1 MRSTLLLLPIL
12 LAAGS
17 PAAAAKETTAV
28 SAPRGQAQPAD
39 KVICRK
45 RVKTGTLSG
54 YEKSCHTRLE
64 WERIGDLWRET
75 WQEIQGTHGSTHG
88 N

>member
-1 MRSTLLLLPIL
+1 MRATLLLLPIL
-12 LAAGS
+12 LA
-17 PAAAAKETTAV
+17 PAVPAMAAKETTVV
-28 SAPRGQAQPAD
+28 SATRGQAQPAD

-45 RVKTGTLSG
+45 RIKTGTLSS

-64 WERIGDLWRET
+64 WEKIGDLWRET
-75 WQEIQGTHGSTHG
+75 WQEVQGTHGSTHG